1 MCASRRQA
9 KLHSRRWEIAMRTD
23 HHRAVATHYL
33 FFSGLFPAVRS
44 LAFPCD
50 PGGRVDMD
58 EMSERAR
65 DNYLFARTVV
75 GRDYD
80 VPIIVA
86 ATDSEASDL
95 GPSRRAL

>member
-1 MCASRRQA
+1 
-9 KLHSRRWEIAMRTD
+9 MRTD
-23 HHRAVATHYL
+23 HHRTVATHYL

-50 PGGRVDMD
+50 RGGHVDMD

-80 VPIIVA
+80 VPVVVA
-86 ATDSEASDL
+86 AAEGRDEA
-95 GPSRRAL
+95 PEV